1 MSGSDF
7 KKKKIVLG
15 EGLYITDKTEI
26 TGASLAIL
34 ELFATFGLRAEGEYT
49 HYKKIRFSKDNSEQ
63 KLKAP

>member
-49 HYKKIRFSKDNSEQ
+49 H
-63 KLKAP
+63 

>member
-34 ELFATFGLRAEGEYT
+34 DKGFAKGIQKQIETEG
-49 HYKKIRFSKDNSEQ
+49 NSI
-63 KLKAP
+63 A